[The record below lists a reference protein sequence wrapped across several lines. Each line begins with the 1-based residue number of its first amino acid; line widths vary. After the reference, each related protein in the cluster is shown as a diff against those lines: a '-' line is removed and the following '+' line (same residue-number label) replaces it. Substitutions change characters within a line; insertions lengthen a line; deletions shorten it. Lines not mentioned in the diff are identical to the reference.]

1 VTIEKGTQVIIP
13 VEALQH
19 DPQYFPEPDKFD
31 PERFSEETKS
41 GRHHYVYLPFG
52 EGPRICIGMRFG
64 LMQTKVGLISV
75 LANYE
80 VSACE
85 KTSIPLKK
93 DPKMFINTPAA
104 GIWLQITSRET
115 RIS

>member
-1 VTIEKGTQVIIP
+1 
-13 VEALQH
+13 
-19 DPQYFPEPDKFD
+19 
-31 PERFSEETKS
+31 
-41 GRHHYVYLPFG
+41 
-52 EGPRICIGMRFG
+52 
-64 LMQTKVGLISV
+64 MQTKVGLTSV

-93 DPKMFINTPAA
+93 DAKQFINTPAA
-104 GIWLQITSRET
+104 GIWLQIRSRVN